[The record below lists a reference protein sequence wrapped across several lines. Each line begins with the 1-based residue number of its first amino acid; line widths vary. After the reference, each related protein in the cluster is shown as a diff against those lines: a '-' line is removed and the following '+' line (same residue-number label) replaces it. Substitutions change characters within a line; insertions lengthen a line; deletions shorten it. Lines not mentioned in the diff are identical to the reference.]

1 MAHVGYVCEPT
12 PWHTLSQ
19 TQLDAFDDI
28 TLAPAGKGD
37 SGFLVLSMLAHFAE
51 QFSIVVE
58 GLHWGMNY
66 GFDQVR
72 FLTPVRP
79 GCQIRAR
86 AHIVA
91 ITEKRP
97 DQYLIDYDVLV
108 ELRGEDE
115 PALSARWR
123 ALIFL

>member
-1 MAHVGYVCEPT
+1 MTYVGYACEPT

-19 TQLDAFDDI
+19 AQLEAFADT
-28 TLAPAGKGD
+28 TLAPAGKAD

-51 QFSIVVE
+51 QFSIVVD
-58 GLHWGMNY
+58 GLQWGMNY

-72 FLTPVRP
+72 FLAPVRP

-86 AHIVA
+86 AHIAA

-97 DQYLIDYDVLV
+97 NQYLIDYGVMV
-108 ELRGEDE
+108 EIRGDSE
-115 PALSARWR
+115 PALSARWS